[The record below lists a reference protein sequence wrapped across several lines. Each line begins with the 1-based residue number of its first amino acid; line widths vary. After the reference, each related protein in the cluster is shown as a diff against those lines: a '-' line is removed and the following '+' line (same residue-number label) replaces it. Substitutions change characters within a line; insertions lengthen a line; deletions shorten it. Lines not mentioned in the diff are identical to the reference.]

1 MAKKPGSNLQ
11 SAAPVTQAAPAA
23 VTESTQPVVDEKL
36 ETAPVEETVGTEGT
50 ETEGTE
56 DQVQDPV
63 EGEQQDEQVDEVATE
78 EQDDEPQQFVP
89 GVELT
94 VAQQVLRQHL
104 DEYIAAMATNMPMTS
119 EKAAGHQLSL
129 FTVIQGILSQ
139 EGAVFIAE
147 MDNLLAKVK
156 ANRNGVFSEYY
167 VFRGLEHLR
176 LTVAQRALFQRL
188 IHLFINTCDPATRG
202 LALEAI
208 DLRAALASPLEDIK
222 QQRLVAYYT
231 A

>member
-1 MAKKPGSNLQ
+1 MAKKPSSNLQ

-36 ETAPVEETVGTEGT
+36 ETALVE

-56 DQVQDPV
+56 DQVQDTV
-63 EGEQQDEQVDEVATE
+63 EGEQQDEQVDEAVAE

>member
-36 ETAPVEETVGTEGT
+36 ETIPVE

-63 EGEQQDEQVDEVATE
+63 EGEQQDEQVDEATTE

-176 LTVAQRALFQRL
+176 LTAAQRALFQRL

>member
-1 MAKKPGSNLQ
+1 MAKKNSSNLQ

-36 ETAPVEETVGTEGT
+36 ETALVE

-63 EGEQQDEQVDEVATE
+63 EGEQQDEQVDEAAAE

>member
-11 SAAPVTQAAPAA
+11 SAAPVAQAAPAA

-36 ETAPVEETVGTEGT
+36 ETALVE

-63 EGEQQDEQVDEVATE
+63 EGEQQDEQADEAVAQ

-94 VAQQVLRQHL
+94 VAQKVLRQHL

-176 LTVAQRALFQRL
+176 LTAAQRALFQRL

-208 DLRAALASPLEDIK
+208 DLRAALASPLEDTK

>member
-36 ETAPVEETVGTEGT
+36 ETTPVE

-63 EGEQQDEQVDEVATE
+63 EGEQQDEQVDEATTE

>member
-1 MAKKPGSNLQ
+1 MAKKNSSNLQ

-36 ETAPVEETVGTEGT
+36 ETALVE

-63 EGEQQDEQVDEVATE
+63 EGEQQDEQVVEAAAE

-176 LTVAQRALFQRL
+176 LTAAQRALFQRL

-208 DLRAALASPLEDIK
+208 DLRAALASPLEDAK

>member
-1 MAKKPGSNLQ
+1 MAKKNGSNLQ
-11 SAAPVTQAAPAA
+11 SAAPVTQAAPVA

-63 EGEQQDEQVDEVATE
+63 EGEQQDEQVDEAATE

-176 LTVAQRALFQRL
+176 LTAAQRALFQRL

>member
-36 ETAPVEETVGTEGT
+36 ETTPVEETVGTEGT

-63 EGEQQDEQVDEVATE
+63 EGEQQDEATAE
-78 EQDDEPQQFVP
+78 EQDDKPQQFVP

-176 LTVAQRALFQRL
+176 LTAAQRALFQRL

-208 DLRAALASPLEDIK
+208 DLRAALASPLEDAK

>member
-1 MAKKPGSNLQ
+1 MAKKNSSNLQ

-36 ETAPVEETVGTEGT
+36 ETALVE

-63 EGEQQDEQVDEVATE
+63 EGEQQDEQVVEAAAE

-176 LTVAQRALFQRL
+176 LTAAQRALFQRL

>member
-23 VTESTQPVVDEKL
+23 VIESTQPVVDEKL
-36 ETAPVEETVGTEGT
+36 ETTLVEETVGTEGT

-63 EGEQQDEQVDEVATE
+63 EGEQQDEQADEAVAQ

-94 VAQQVLRQHL
+94 VAQKVLRQHL

-176 LTVAQRALFQRL
+176 LTAAQRALFQRL

-208 DLRAALASPLEDIK
+208 DLRAALASPLEDTK

>member
-11 SAAPVTQAAPAA
+11 SAAPVTKTAPAA

-36 ETAPVEETVGTEGT
+36 ETTPVEETVGIEGT

-63 EGEQQDEQVDEVATE
+63 EGEQQDKQVDEETAE

>member
-1 MAKKPGSNLQ
+1 MAKKPSSNLQ

-36 ETAPVEETVGTEGT
+36 ETALVE

-63 EGEQQDEQVDEVATE
+63 EGEQQDELADEAAVE

-176 LTVAQRALFQRL
+176 LTAAQRALFQRL

-208 DLRAALASPLEDIK
+208 DLRAALASPLEDTK

>member
-1 MAKKPGSNLQ
+1 MAKKPGSSLQ
-11 SAAPVTQAAPAA
+11 SAAPDTQTAPAA

-36 ETAPVEETVGTEGT
+36 ETTPVEETVGTEGT
-50 ETEGTE
+50 ETEGTK

-63 EGEQQDEQVDEVATE
+63 EGEQQDEQVDEAATE

-139 EGAVFIAE
+139 EGAVFVAE

-208 DLRAALASPLEDIK
+208 DLRAALASPLEDTK

>member
-1 MAKKPGSNLQ
+1 MAKKPSSNLQ
-11 SAAPVTQAAPAA
+11 SAAPVTQTAPAA

-36 ETAPVEETVGTEGT
+36 ETALVE

-63 EGEQQDEQVDEVATE
+63 EGEQQDEQVVEAAAE

-208 DLRAALASPLEDIK
+208 DLRAALASPLEDAK

>member
-1 MAKKPGSNLQ
+1 MAKKNF
-11 SAAPVTQAAPAA
+11 
-23 VTESTQPVVDEKL
+23 
-36 ETAPVEETVGTEGT
+36 TAPVAAATPEAETEQKAPVVEEQTTTPLVE
-50 ETEGTE
+50 ETEGQEPEVTE
-56 DQVQDPV
+56 GEVVEGDETE
-63 EGEQQDEQVDEVATE
+63 EGEQDTQEQEDEAAVE

-176 LTVAQRALFQRL
+176 LTAAQRALFQRL

-208 DLRAALASPLEDIK
+208 DLRAALASPLEDAK

>member
-1 MAKKPGSNLQ
+1 MAKKNGSNLQ

-36 ETAPVEETVGTEGT
+36 ETALVE

-63 EGEQQDEQVDEVATE
+63 EGEQQDEQVVEAAAE

-208 DLRAALASPLEDIK
+208 DLRAALASPLEDAK

>member
-11 SAAPVTQAAPAA
+11 SAAPVAQAAPAA

-36 ETAPVEETVGTEGT
+36 ETTPVEETVGTEGT

-63 EGEQQDEQVDEVATE
+63 EGEQQDEAAVE

-129 FTVIQGILSQ
+129 FTVILGIS
-139 EGAVFIAE
+139 
-147 MDNLLAKVK
+147 
-156 ANRNGVFSEYY
+156 
-167 VFRGLEHLR
+167 
-176 LTVAQRALFQRL
+176 
-188 IHLFINTCDPATRG
+188 
-202 LALEAI
+202 
-208 DLRAALASPLEDIK
+208 
-222 QQRLVAYYT
+222 
-231 A
+231 

>member
-1 MAKKPGSNLQ
+1 
-11 SAAPVTQAAPAA
+11 
-23 VTESTQPVVDEKL
+23 
-36 ETAPVEETVGTEGT
+36 
-50 ETEGTE
+50 
-56 DQVQDPV
+56 
-63 EGEQQDEQVDEVATE
+63 
-78 EQDDEPQQFVP
+78 
-89 GVELT
+89 
-94 VAQQVLRQHL
+94 
-104 DEYIAAMATNMPMTS
+104 MATNMPMTS

-208 DLRAALASPLEDIK
+208 DLRAALASPLEDTK

>member
-11 SAAPVTQAAPAA
+11 SAAPVAQAAPAA

-36 ETAPVEETVGTEGT
+36 ETTPVEETVGTEGT

-63 EGEQQDEQVDEVATE
+63 EGEQQDEQVDEETVE

-176 LTVAQRALFQRL
+176 LTAAQRALFQRL

-208 DLRAALASPLEDIK
+208 DLRAALASPLEDAK

>member
-1 MAKKPGSNLQ
+1 MAKKNSSNLQ

-36 ETAPVEETVGTEGT
+36 ETALVE

-63 EGEQQDEQVDEVATE
+63 EGEQQDEQVDEAAVE

-208 DLRAALASPLEDIK
+208 DLRAALASPLEDAK

>member
-1 MAKKPGSNLQ
+1 MAKKNSSNLQ
-11 SAAPVTQAAPAA
+11 SAAPVTQAAPAW

-36 ETAPVEETVGTEGT
+36 ETALVE

-63 EGEQQDEQVDEVATE
+63 EGEQQDEQVDEAAAE

-139 EGAVFIAE
+139 EGAVFVAE

-176 LTVAQRALFQRL
+176 LTAAQRALFQRL

-208 DLRAALASPLEDIK
+208 DLRAALASPLEDAK

>member
-1 MAKKPGSNLQ
+1 MAKKNGSNLQ
-11 SAAPVTQAAPAA
+11 SAAPVAQAAPAA

-36 ETAPVEETVGTEGT
+36 ETTPVEETVGTEGT

-63 EGEQQDEQVDEVATE
+63 EGEQQDEQVDEEADQ

-208 DLRAALASPLEDIK
+208 DLRAALASPLEDTK

>member
-1 MAKKPGSNLQ
+1 MAKKNSSNLQ

-36 ETAPVEETVGTEGT
+36 ETALVE

-56 DQVQDPV
+56 VQVQDPV
-63 EGEQQDEQVDEVATE
+63 EGEQQDEQVDEAAVE

-176 LTVAQRALFQRL
+176 LTAAQRALFQRL

-208 DLRAALASPLEDIK
+208 DLRAALASPLEDTK

>member
-11 SAAPVTQAAPAA
+11 SAAPVAQAAPAA

-36 ETAPVEETVGTEGT
+36 ETTLVEETVGTEGT

-63 EGEQQDEQVDEVATE
+63 EGEQQDEQVDEAAVE

-208 DLRAALASPLEDIK
+208 DLRAALASPLEDAK

>member
-11 SAAPVTQAAPAA
+11 SAAPVTQTAPAA

-36 ETAPVEETVGTEGT
+36 ETTPVEETVGTEGT

-63 EGEQQDEQVDEVATE
+63 EGEQQDKQVDEAATE

-139 EGAVFIAE
+139 EGAVFVAE

-208 DLRAALASPLEDIK
+208 DLRAALASPLEDTK

>member
-11 SAAPVTQAAPAA
+11 SAAPVAQAAPAA

-36 ETAPVEETVGTEGT
+36 ETTPVEETVGTEGT

-63 EGEQQDEQVDEVATE
+63 EGEQQDEQVDEETVE

-176 LTVAQRALFQRL
+176 LTAAQRALFQRL

>member
-11 SAAPVTQAAPAA
+11 SAAPVTQTAPAA

-36 ETAPVEETVGTEGT
+36 ETALVE

-63 EGEQQDEQVDEVATE
+63 EGEQQDEQVDEAAAE

-156 ANRNGVFSEYY
+156 ANRDGVFSEYY

-208 DLRAALASPLEDIK
+208 DLRAALASPLEDAK

>member
-1 MAKKPGSNLQ
+1 MAKKPSSNLQ
-11 SAAPVTQAAPAA
+11 PAAPVTQAAPVA
-23 VTESTQPVVDEKL
+23 VTVSTQPVVDEKL
-36 ETAPVEETVGTEGT
+36 ETIPVE

-63 EGEQQDEQVDEVATE
+63 EGEQQDEQVDEATAE

-176 LTVAQRALFQRL
+176 LTAAQRALFQRL

>member
-1 MAKKPGSNLQ
+1 MAKKNSFNPQ

-36 ETAPVEETVGTEGT
+36 ETALVE

-63 EGEQQDEQVDEVATE
+63 EGEQQDEQADEAVAQ

-176 LTVAQRALFQRL
+176 LTAAQRALFQRL

-208 DLRAALASPLEDIK
+208 DLRAALASPLEDAK

>member
-11 SAAPVTQAAPAA
+11 SAAPVTQTAPAA
-23 VTESTQPVVDEKL
+23 VTESTLPVVDEKL
-36 ETAPVEETVGTEGT
+36 ETALVE

-63 EGEQQDEQVDEVATE
+63 EGEQQDEQVDEAAAE

-176 LTVAQRALFQRL
+176 LTAAQRALFQRL

>member
-1 MAKKPGSNLQ
+1 MAKKNSSNLQ

-36 ETAPVEETVGTEGT
+36 ETALVE

-56 DQVQDPV
+56 VQVQDPV
-63 EGEQQDEQVDEVATE
+63 EGEQQDEQVDEAAVE

-176 LTVAQRALFQRL
+176 LTAAQRALFQRL

-208 DLRAALASPLEDIK
+208 DLRAALASPLEDAK

>member
-1 MAKKPGSNLQ
+1 MAKKPSSNLQ
-11 SAAPVTQAAPAA
+11 PAAPVTQAAPAA
-23 VTESTQPVVDEKL
+23 VTVSTQPVVDEKL
-36 ETAPVEETVGTEGT
+36 ETIPVE

-63 EGEQQDEQVDEVATE
+63 EGEQQDEQVDEETTE

-208 DLRAALASPLEDIK
+208 DLRAALASPLEDAK

>member
-36 ETAPVEETVGTEGT
+36 ETALVE

-63 EGEQQDEQVDEVATE
+63 EGEQQDEQVDEAAVE

-156 ANRNGVFSEYY
+156 ANRDGVFSEYY

-208 DLRAALASPLEDIK
+208 DLRAALASPLEDAK

>member
-1 MAKKPGSNLQ
+1 MAKKNSSNLQ

-36 ETAPVEETVGTEGT
+36 ETALVE

-63 EGEQQDEQVDEVATE
+63 EGEQQDEQVDEAAAE

-176 LTVAQRALFQRL
+176 LTAAQRALFQRL

>member
-1 MAKKPGSNLQ
+1 MAKKNSFNPQ

-36 ETAPVEETVGTEGT
+36 ETALVE

-63 EGEQQDEQVDEVATE
+63 EGEQQDEQADEAVAQ

-156 ANRNGVFSEYY
+156 ANRDGVFSEYY

-176 LTVAQRALFQRL
+176 LTAAQRALFQRL

-208 DLRAALASPLEDIK
+208 DLRAALASPLEDAK

>member
-36 ETAPVEETVGTEGT
+36 ETALVE

-56 DQVQDPV
+56 VQVQDPV
-63 EGEQQDEQVDEVATE
+63 EGEQQDEQVDEAAVE

-156 ANRNGVFSEYY
+156 ANRDGVFSEYY

-208 DLRAALASPLEDIK
+208 DLRAALASPLEDAK

>member
-1 MAKKPGSNLQ
+1 MAKKNSSNLQ

-36 ETAPVEETVGTEGT
+36 ETALVE

-56 DQVQDPV
+56 VQVQDPV
-63 EGEQQDEQVDEVATE
+63 EGEQQDEQVVEAAAE

-176 LTVAQRALFQRL
+176 LTAAQRALFQRL

-208 DLRAALASPLEDIK
+208 DLRAALASPLEDAK